1 MPSIALPTAPDTH
14 RLVHV
19 HQNVPGVL
27 ASINRVL
34 ADHQVNVEGQ
44 MLGTRDEIGYVITDI
59 GTAYSAEVLG
69 QLNAMDV
76 TIRLRTI
83 RRG

>member
-1 MPSIALPTAPDTH
+1 
-14 RLVHV
+14 VHI

-27 ASINRVL
+27 AAINRVL
-34 ADHQVNVEGQ
+34 ADHHVNVEGQ

-59 GTAYSAEVLG
+59 GTEYPPEVLS
-69 QLNAMDV
+69 QLEAMDV

-83 RRG
+83 RCA

>member
-1 MPSIALPTAPDTH
+1 MPAIALPTAPGTR
-14 RLVHV
+14 RLVHI

-34 ADHQVNVEGQ
+34 ADHHVNVEGQ
-44 MLGTRDEIGYVITDI
+44 MLGTRDDIGYAITDI
-59 GTAYSAEVLG
+59 GTEYSAEVLA

-76 TIRLRTI
+76 TIRLRTL
-83 RRG
+83 RCA